1 MHSAFQKV
9 IDRVSDIS
17 SIRWCGTIIVNKM
30 QRGKEKI
37 IYEKF
42 IPPFSKNGRSCKSR
56 DEIFIRG
63 RGCNTLG
70 VTLA

>member
-1 MHSAFQKV
+1 ML
-9 IDRVSDIS
+9 
-17 SIRWCGTIIVNKM
+17 
-30 QRGKEKI
+30 RGKEKI

-63 RGCNTLG
+63 RGCNTSG
-70 VTLA
+70 VSLAQFNLHNMSMSIKHSYMSIYT